1 MFFFQIVPW
10 LDGESV
16 KLCPSCVKRFY
27 LTRRQHHCRLC
38 GTIMCHDCSRV
49 LSFSDAC
56 KLDSD
61 RIPAVRTLN
70 AITICSEHYST
81 IVFAYRRWSTN
92 ITINQQQ
99 EGRWTSRV
107 RSLFALGVKSQRNAR
122 QSNA

>member
-1 MFFFQIVPW
+1 MEFERIIHWLLFQIVPW

-38 GTIMCHDCSRV
+38 GTIMCHDCSFF

-61 RIPAVRTLN
+61 HLSADRILN
-70 AITICSEHYST
+70 VIIICSQHY
-81 IVFAYRRWSTN
+81 
-92 ITINQQQ
+92 
-99 EGRWTSRV
+99 
-107 RSLFALGVKSQRNAR
+107 
-122 QSNA
+122 